1 MAGHTQIELPR
12 CAPAFI
18 LLLAQ
23 WLGKDAAGAFC
34 LCALTQSSR
43 DVAGA
48 ACLKDCHAPS
58 PWAGRC
64 RYGGWTS
71 GPLGQLTL
79 WFFQRGHLQVVR
91 LLCMAAQGSS
101 SKCRTR
107 GISDQ
112 AGEGAQHVSCCT
124 PLVQVVTKAHPGS
137 GGGPDTTPFG
147 EECQVICGHVS
158 RPNISVPQSCC
169 NTSPQT

>member
-1 MAGHTQIELPR
+1 MAGCTQTQLCR
-12 CAPAFI
+12 RAPAFA
-18 LLLAQ
+18 LLLAR
-23 WLGKDAAGAFC
+23 WLGEDAAGAFC
-34 LCALTQSSR
+34 SRALTQSSR

-48 ACLKDCHAPS
+48 ACLRDCRAPS

-64 RYGGWTS
+64 RHGGWTS

-107 GISDQ
+107 GISDH

-124 PLVQVVTKAHPGS
+124 LLVQVVTEAHPGS
-137 GGGPDTTPFG
+137 GGGPDTPPVG
-147 EECQVICGHVS
+147 RNV
-158 RPNISVPQSCC
+158 R
-169 NTSPQT
+169 